1 MNIINASKN
10 HIFLIKIELIN
21 IVVVLSC
28 KNLAKEYN
36 FNWKVCST
44 VLSPLQLTTSKRCG

>member
-28 KNLAKEYN
+28 KNLAKEFGRSAQRFLAHCN
-36 FNWKVCST
+36 
-44 VLSPLQLTTSKRCG
+44 